1 MRYRFDNVMARGTPA
16 LIGVLAVACCV
27 LVLVNGALLLLLAP
41 TGALSEGGGSWLW
54 SGFLRVISPAV
65 IAKDRGPAP
74 FLAVAVLMAFGG
86 IFLMSTLI
94 PVISAGLQNQLA
106 RLRRGRSA
114 VVESGHTILLGWSP
128 HVHTVL
134 SELMEA
140 NRNQRRAC
148 VTILAEK
155 DRPEMEA
162 AIRERVGRTAT
173 TRVVCRRGDPTDP
186 VDIAIVSPSR
196 ARSVIVIPPEGDDPD
211 IAVIKSL
218 LAVASSQAPHG
229 QGGEGGKGEQGGEGG
244 QGGRRGQDRE
254 GAPVIVASVQEAQNL
269 SVARLAGGASC
280 HVISAQGFISRLMV
294 QMSLQCGLS
303 AVYTGLLDFEG
314 DEIYMQRQPELV
326 GRTFGETLAAF
337 RTSCVIGLM
346 DASGRVRLNPRHDT
360 VLGAHDQIVAISKDD
375 DTVLLSETVPVVDE
389 TAISPPDVPERPGR
403 RVLMVGWS
411 RHAPDIVRQ
420 LQTQLP
426 PGSRVDVIADTD
438 LTGAAELLTGEG
450 EGAGAG
456 AGAGAGK
463 GEGDGEG
470 EVQVDRVAEVSFRR
484 ADTTRRDVLES
495 AGLGAYDHVM
505 VICPNE
511 RDPRESDAR
520 TLTTLLK
527 LRDLATRHS
536 YDFSLATEIADD
548 RNRVL
553 VRAAKA
559 DDFIVSSELVS
570 LCLAQLSENP
580 HLSQIFDELFGPRGV
595 QISLRPS
602 IGYVRAG
609 VETDFYSVTAA
620 AARRG
625 EIAIG
630 HRLHDRAQLPP
641 DYGVLI
647 NPDKAER
654 VRYTEYDQIIILS
667 PGTRGDA

>member
-1 MRYRFDNVMARGTPA
+1 MARGTPA
-16 LIGVLAVACCV
+16 LIGVLAVACGA
-27 LVLVNGALLLLLAP
+27 LVLLNGALLLLLAP
-41 TGALSEGGGSWLW
+41 AGVLSESGGSWLW
-54 SGFLRVISPAV
+54 SGFLRVISPTV
-65 IAKDRGPAP
+65 ITKDRGPAP
-74 FLAVAVLMAFGG
+74 FLTAATLMAFGG

-106 RLRRGRSA
+106 RLRRGRSV
-114 VVESGHTILLGWSP
+114 VVESGHTVVLGWSP
-128 HVHTVL
+128 HVHSVL
-134 SELMEA
+134 SELVEA

-173 TRVVCRRGDPTDP
+173 TRVVCRSGDPTDP
-186 VDIAIVSPSR
+186 VDIAIVSPSS
-196 ARSVIVIPPEGDDPD
+196 ARSIIVIPPEGEDPD

-218 LAVASSQAPHG
+218 LAVDSCRESRG
-229 QGGEGGKGEQGGEGG
+229 RGGES
-244 QGGRRGQDRE
+244 
-254 GAPVIVASVQEAQNL
+254 APVIVASVQEAQNL
-269 SVARLAGGASC
+269 SVARLAGGATC

-314 DEIYMQRQPELV
+314 DEIYMQPQPELV
-326 GRTFGETLAAF
+326 GRTFGETLAAY

-360 VLGAHDQIVAISKDD
+360 VLRAQDQIVAISEDD

-389 TAISPPDVPERPGR
+389 TAIAPPDVPERPGR

-411 RHAPDIVRQ
+411 RHAPDVVRQ
-420 LQTQLP
+420 LRTQLP
-426 PGSRVDVIADTD
+426 AGSRVDVIADTD
-438 LTGAAELLTGEG
+438 LTGAERMLASED
-450 EGAGAG
+450 
-456 AGAGAGK
+456 
-463 GEGDGEG
+463 DG
-470 EVQVDRVAEVSFRR
+470 VPEVSFRQ

-495 AGLGAYDHVM
+495 ADLGAYDHVM

-511 RDPRESDAR
+511 RDPRGSDAR

-527 LRDLATRHS
+527 LRDLAARHS

-548 RNRVL
+548 RNRAL

-580 HLSQIFDELFGPRGV
+580 QLSQIFDELFGPQGV
-595 QISLRPS
+595 QISLRPAV
-602 IGYVRAG
+602 GYVRAG
-609 VETDFYSVTAA
+609 ADTDFYTVTAA
-620 AARRG
+620 AARCG

-630 HRLHDRAQLPP
+630 HRIHDRAQLPP

-647 NPDKAER
+647 NPDKADR
-654 VRYTEYDQIIILS
+654 VSYTEYDQIIILS
-667 PGTRGDA
+667 AGTHGEP

>member
-1 MRYRFDNVMARGTPA
+1 MARGTPA

-41 TGALSEGGGSWLW
+41 AGALSEGGGSWLW

-65 IAKDRGPAP
+65 IARDRGPAP
-74 FLAVAVLMAFGG
+74 YLAVAALMAFGG

-134 SELMEA
+134 AELMEA

-155 DRPEMEA
+155 DRPEMET

-173 TRVVCRRGDPTDP
+173 TRVVCRSGDPTDP
-186 VDIAIVSPSR
+186 VDIAIVNPSR
-196 ARSVIVIPPEGDDPD
+196 ARSIIVIPPEGDDPD
-211 IAVIKSL
+211 IAVVKSL
-218 LAVASSQAPHG
+218 LAVASSQAAHG
-229 QGGEGGKGEQGGEGG
+229 QGGQSG
-244 QGGRRGQDRE
+244 QSAEGGRRGQRGQGGQGRE

-326 GRTFGETLAAF
+326 GRTFGETLGAF

-360 VLGAHDQIVAISKDD
+360 VFRAHDQIVAISKDD
-375 DTVLLSETVPVVDE
+375 DTVLLSETVPIVDE
-389 TAISPPDVPERPGR
+389 TAISPPDVPEQPGR
-403 RVLMVGWS
+403 QVLMVGWS

-450 EGAGAG
+450 EGE
-456 AGAGAGK
+456 
-463 GEGDGEG
+463 GEGGGDGG
-470 EVQVDRVAEVSFRR
+470 ARADGVAEVSFRR

-495 AGLGAYDHVM
+495 TGLGAYDHVM

-602 IGYVRAG
+602 VGYVRAG
-609 VETDFYSVTAA
+609 AETDFYSVTAA

-667 PGTRGDA
+667 PGIHGDV

>member
-1 MRYRFDNVMARGTPA
+1 MVLQRLRYRFDNVMARGTPA

-27 LVLVNGALLLLLAP
+27 LVVLNAVLLLLLAP
-41 TGALSEGGGSWLW
+41 AGVAAGDGGGSRLW

-65 IAKDRGPAP
+65 IARDKGPAP
-74 FLAVAVLMAFGG
+74 FLAVAALMAFGG

-114 VVESGHTILLGWSP
+114 VVESGHTVVLGWSP
-128 HVHTVL
+128 HVHAVL
-134 SELMEA
+134 SELVEA

-148 VTILAEK
+148 VTILAEQ

-162 AIRERVGRTAT
+162 AIRERVGHTAT
-173 TRVVCRRGDPTDP
+173 TRVVCRTGDPTDP
-186 VDIAIVSPSR
+186 VDIAIVSPSS
-196 ARSVIVIPPEGDDPD
+196 ARSIIVIPPEGDDPD
-211 IAVIKSL
+211 ITVVKSL
-218 LAVASSQAPHG
+218 LAVGSCQEPRG
-229 QGGEGGKGEQGGEGG
+229 RGEV
-244 QGGRRGQDRE
+244 
-254 GAPVIVASVQEAQNL
+254 GAPVIVAAVQEAQNL
-269 SVARLAGGASC
+269 SVARLAGGPTC

-314 DEIYMQRQPELV
+314 DEIYMQPQPELV
-326 GRTFGETLAAF
+326 GRTFGETLPAY

-360 VLGAHDQIVAISKDD
+360 VLRAQDQIVAISADD

-389 TAISPPDVPERPGR
+389 TVISPPDVPERPGR

-420 LQTQLP
+420 LRTQLP
-426 PGSRVDVIADTD
+426 AGSRVDVIADTD
-438 LTGAAELLTGEG
+438 LSGPEQLLTG
-450 EGAGAG
+450 A
-456 AGAGAGK
+456 
-463 GEGDGEG
+463 GDGLP
-470 EVQVDRVAEVSFRR
+470 EVSFRR

-511 RDPRESDAR
+511 RDPRASDAR

-527 LRDLATRHS
+527 LRDLAARHS
-536 YDFSLATEIADD
+536 YGFSLATEIADD
-548 RNRVL
+548 RNRAL

-580 HLSQIFDELFGPRGV
+580 HLDQVFDELFGPRGV
-595 QISLRPS
+595 QISLRPMA
-602 IGYVRAG
+602 GYVRAG
-609 VETDFYSVTAA
+609 VDTDFYSVTAA
-620 AARRG
+620 AARCG
-625 EIAIG
+625 EIALGLRIHG
-630 HRLHDRAQLPP
+630 RAQLPP

-654 VRYTEYDQIIILS
+654 VRYTTGDQIIILS
-667 PGTRGDA
+667 AGRHGDP